1 MINKINNL
9 FLYRLNYGLFVL
21 LPLFLISGPFLADL
35 AVSLIALIFLYQT
48 YCDRQLLSYYKNKFV
63 YFFLIFWLYLLF
75 NSIFQNQNFDS
86 LRVSFFYFRF
96 IIFSLAIWHMLDI
109 DEKILKNLFYSF
121 LFCFG
126 ILIID
131 GFYQLYFGYNI
142 LGMPLIMDR
151 VSSLFGD
158 ELVLGSY
165 ISRLFP
171 ILFALVIYLYKDL
184 NKFFLYIVS
193 IIFILS
199 ETLVFVSGERS
210 SFFFINLSAIFIIFL
225 IKDFKKQRIIT
236 LLLSVVL
243 ISGITYFNDN
253 AKQMII
259 DKSISQLTDNGLG
272 GTSEEI
278 YIFSWQHTE
287 HYKSSLKMFN
297 DNKLFGVGVKNFRI
311 FCSDERYS
319 LSDRTCNSH
328 PHNTYIQLLGE
339 TGFIGFAFIFGFFM
353 FFLYQVLRHF
363 YFSFKKIYIFNDF
376 EIALLSAILI
386 TLWPLVP
393 TGSFFNNYINII
405 YIFPCGIFL
414 WSRNHKKRLN

>member
-86 LRVSFFYFRF
+86 LRVSIFYFRF

-142 LGMPLIMDR
+142 LGMPLILER

-243 ISGITYFNDN
+243 ISGITYFNDT
-253 AKQMII
+253 AKKMII

-328 PHNTYIQLLGE
+328 PHNTYIQLLAE

-353 FFLYQVLRHF
+353 FFLYQALRHF

-405 YIFPCGIFL
+405 YIFPCGMFL

>member
-86 LRVSFFYFRF
+86 LRVSIFYFRF

-243 ISGITYFNDN
+243 ISGITYFNDT
-253 AKQMII
+253 AKKMII

-328 PHNTYIQLLGE
+328 PHNTYIQLLAE

>member
-86 LRVSFFYFRF
+86 LRVSIFYFRF

-142 LGMPLIMDR
+142 LGMPLILER
-151 VSSLFGD
+151 VSSFFGD

-243 ISGITYFNDN
+243 ISGITYFNDT
-253 AKQMII
+253 AKKMII

-328 PHNTYIQLLGE
+328 PHNTYIQLLAE

-353 FFLYQVLRHF
+353 FFLYQALRHF

-405 YIFPCGIFL
+405 YIFPCGMFL

>member
-21 LPLFLISGPFLADL
+21 LPLFLISGPLLADL
-35 AVSLIALIFLYQT
+35 ALSLIVLIFLYQT

-86 LRVSFFYFRF
+86 LRISFFYFRF
-96 IIFSLAIWHMLDI
+96 IVFSLAIWHLIDI

-121 LFCFG
+121 LFCFS

-142 LGMPLIMDR
+142 LGMPLIMNR
-151 VSSLFGD
+151 VSSFFGD

-171 ILFALVIYLYKDL
+171 IFFALAIYLYKDL
-184 NKFFLYIVS
+184 KKNFLYIVS

-199 ETLVFVSGERS
+199 ETLVFVSAERT

-225 IKDFKKQRIIT
+225 IKDFKKLRIIT
-236 LLLSVVL
+236 LLLSLVL
-243 ISGITYFNDN
+243 ISGITYFNDT
-253 AKQMII
+253 AKKRIFDNTIEQFGFNS
-259 DKSISQLTDNGLG
+259 DKFH
-272 GTSEEI
+272 
-278 YIFSWQHTE
+278 IFSWQHTE
-287 HYKSSLKMFN
+287 HYKSSLKMLN
-297 DNKLFGVGVKNFRI
+297 NNKLFGVGVKNFRI
-311 FCSDERYS
+311 FCSDEKYS
-319 LSDRTCNSH
+319 LSGRTCNSH
-328 PHNTYIQLLGE
+328 PHNTYIQLLAE

-353 FFLYQVLRHF
+353 FFLYQVFRHF
-363 YFSFKKIYIFNDF
+363 YFSLKKIYIFNDF
-376 EIALLSAILI
+376 EIALLSAMLI
-386 TLWPLVP
+386 TLWPLIP

>member
-35 AVSLIALIFLYQT
+35 ALSLIALIFLYQT

-86 LRVSFFYFRF
+86 LRVSIFYFRF

-243 ISGITYFNDN
+243 ISGITYFNDT
-253 AKQMII
+253 AKKMII

-328 PHNTYIQLLGE
+328 PHNTYIQLLAE